1 MPTAITIIATIIAT
15 ILRPVVTTTGTDGGI
30 VTKSAARFE
39 SELPAKWRDW
49 RGADCSSRAL
59 QAMPLQGVSARQKP
73 PDLQA
78 EGQKFKEPQQLI
90 SWNLTSSR
98 KKLIN

>member
-1 MPTAITIIATIIAT
+1 MPTAITIIATT
-15 ILRPVVTTTGTDGGI
+15 LRPVVTTTGTDGGI

-39 SELPAKWRDW
+39 SELPAKWRYW

-59 QAMPLQGVSARQKP
+59 QATPLQGVSARQKP

-78 EGQKFKEPQQLI
+78 EGEKFNEDSRSRSNWSPG
-90 SWNLTSSR
+90 TSLRRERS
-98 KKLIN
+98 